1 MCYEVI
7 IDIVRHYPLVIH
19 DHYFVCIQASFSGS
33 STFDHDGGYANPE
46 VKAIDHMPQIDWRP
60 GT

>member
-1 MCYEVI
+1 MKLNLTLF
-7 IDIVRHYPLVIH
+7 RHYPLVIH
-19 DHYFVCIQASFSGS
+19 DHYFVCIRASFSGS

>member
-1 MCYEVI
+1 MTLF
-7 IDIVRHYPLVIH
+7 RHYPLVIH
-19 DHYFVCIQASFSGS
+19 DHYFVCIRASFSGS